1 MSDEQRS
8 SKDSMFKDQ
17 NDINDLVSRLQ
28 LLLPQLNQR
37 NNSRRQPV
45 SKILQETCSHIKNLQ
60 NAVEDLSEKLTK
72 LMDSMDISDIDRK
85 VIEDFLQQ

>member
-1 MSDEQRS
+1 MVQ
-8 SKDSMFKDQ
+8 
-17 NDINDLVSRLQ
+17 
-28 LLLPQLNQR
+28 
-37 NNSRRQPV
+37 QPV